1 MDKLMH
7 DAVVITGPTATGK
20 TRLAALVA
28 ARLGGEVISAD
39 SRQVY
44 LGMDIGT
51 GKDMSDYVVDGRRV
65 PSHLIDIVD
74 AGYKYNVYEYQH
86 DFMDILN
93 DMRQRGCYPVVCGGS
108 GMYVDSIVSGYRLIQ
123 VPVNAELR
131 AALSGRSLDELTK
144 ILSRYKSL
152 HNKTDVDTVKRAV
165 RAIEIEDY
173 CMHHSV
179 DDKPFPVTD
188 PLVTGIFFDRETRRE
203 RITARLRERLEGGMI
218 GEVQRLIAAGIH
230 PDNLIYYGLEYKYVT
245 LYLLNKMS
253 YEEMAR
259 KLEVE
264 IHRFAKRQMT
274 WFRGMERRGIII
286 NWIDGQLSDEEKV
299 EQVLSMLHGAKTIVQ
314 DSRSRKHVD
323 DPPIAVRKSRRAG
336 GQNEQ

>member
-1 MDKLMH
+1 MH
-7 DAVVITGPTATGK
+7 DIIVITGPTATGK
-20 TRLAALVA
+20 TRLAAMVA

-44 LGMDIGT
+44 RGMDIGT
-51 GKDMSDYVVDGRRV
+51 GKDMTDYIVDGRIV

-74 AGYKYNVYEYQH
+74 AGYRYNVYEYQR
-86 DFMDILN
+86 DFLKVFIDL
-93 DMRQRGCYPVVCGGS
+93 RRRGRFAVVCGGS

-131 AALSGRSLDELTK
+131 TSLAGKSLEELAD
-144 ILSRYKSL
+144 ILSRYKNL

-173 CMHHSV
+173 CIYHPV
-179 DDKPFPVTD
+179 DNKPFPVIN
-188 PLVTGIFFDRETRRE
+188 PLVTGIFYDRETRRQ
-203 RITARLRERLEGGMI
+203 RITLRLNGRLEGGMI
-218 GEVQRLIAAGIH
+218 EEVQRLIAAGIH
-230 PDNLIYYGLEYKYVT
+230 PDDLIYYGLEYKYVT

-253 YEEMAR
+253 YEEMVQ

-274 WFRGMERRGIII
+274 WFRGMERRGIVI
-286 NWIDGQLSDEEKV
+286 NWIDGRLSDEEKV
-299 EQVLSMLHGAKTIVQ
+299 E
-314 DSRSRKHVD
+314 
-323 DPPIAVRKSRRAG
+323 AVIRLKEKG
-336 GQNEQ
+336 